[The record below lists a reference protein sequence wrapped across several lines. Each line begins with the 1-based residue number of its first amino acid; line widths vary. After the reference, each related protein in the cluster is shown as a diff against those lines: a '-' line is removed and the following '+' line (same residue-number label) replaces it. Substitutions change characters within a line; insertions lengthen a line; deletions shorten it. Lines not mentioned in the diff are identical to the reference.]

1 LLNILL
7 LLLNILLLLLLLLP
21 QNRTRLGFGRDRAFV
36 PTPNV
41 RNPNM
46 LVEAEAFAHHLGGFQ
61 KAVKDY
67 HSRVQGE
74 ERVAAAVA
82 AAAYLAGCVIRPSPS
97 DAA

>member
-1 LLNILL
+1 MLL
-7 LLLNILLLLLLLLP
+7 L

-46 LVEAEAFAHHLGGFQ
+46 LTEAEAFAHHLGGFE
-61 KAVKDY
+61 KAVRDY

-74 ERVAAAVA
+74 AA
-82 AAAYLAGCVIRPSPS
+82 AAAYLLTYLFA
-97 DAA
+97 